1 MSCHDAHHHE
11 PGQEAIMTS
20 GSHISHAE
28 FARVLTRA
36 GYPPE
41 VIEEIAAQL
50 EDPIDVDRDAHIL
63 DRYNLSRG
71 RLMEVMGASP

>member
-1 MSCHDAHHHE
+1 
-11 PGQEAIMTS
+11 MTS
-20 GSHISHAE
+20 SVHLSHAE

-41 VIEEIAAQL
+41 LIAEIAAQL
-50 EDPIDVDRDAHIL
+50 ADPIDVDRDARIL
-63 DRYNLSRG
+63 DRYNLTRG